1 MNSIASAVEEQTA
14 ATQEITRNVQQAASG
29 MRNVSMSI
37 AGVSE
42 AVDKAG
48 APPLR
53 SSTPPTA
60 WPPKPPPLRRE
71 VEQFLQRLSAA

>member
-1 MNSIASAVEEQTA
+1 
-14 ATQEITRNVQQAASG
+14 
-29 MRNVSMSI
+29 MSI

-48 APPLR
+48 VPPLQ